1 MRQFQPLVGRFS
13 DNEVELHQHLNV
25 PYTKADGSRGT
36 KFAQVTTLQSI
47 SSVLS
52 LLNQRMFGNFHKQ
65 TFVLHHLKM
74 LLGGKVRDD
83 VHQNLSVTDAAC
95 WTDFSKELEIQAQEE
110 CKSGAFGA
118 SNTTIQ
124 LVGQVWELTVI
135 PPSSPTLAHFN
146 AAEANLTFSKPELD
160 GGSNVQCYE
169 AHIKPQNDEIW
180 YHFQSVNVKYLSQE
194 PVSPV
199 TFGRLSGVFLLR
211 VFARNLCG
219 LGAFTETAVN
229 LQGDLPFQKEDYSE
243 FFTSSFKQN
252 YCTFLAE
259 FFFLSDHNDMPK
271 VNLIQI
277 LGIHMVLN
285 SAVLCSQISRNLVH
299 KIPLKGD
306 NNL

>member
-1 MRQFQPLVGRFS
+1 M
-13 DNEVELHQHLNV
+13 
-25 PYTKADGSRGT
+25 
-36 KFAQVTTLQSI
+36 
-47 SSVLS
+47 
-52 LLNQRMFGNFHKQ
+52 
-65 TFVLHHLKM
+65 
-74 LLGGKVRDD
+74 
-83 VHQNLSVTDAAC
+83 
-95 WTDFSKELEIQAQEE
+95 
-110 CKSGAFGA
+110 
-118 SNTTIQ
+118 
-124 LVGQVWELTVI
+124 VGQVWELTVS

-160 GGSNVQCYE
+160 GGSNIQCYE

-211 VFARNLCG
+211 VFARNFCG
-219 LGAFTETAVN
+219 LGAFTETTVN

-243 FFTSSFKQN
+243 VFTNSFKQN

-277 LGIHMVLN
+277 LVIHMVLN

-306 NNL
+306 NNLKVFLQNWKTISKCKELALAELERIYGRQIKRVISISDTGGENNGSVVSIKFYYRFVIFRDILLA